1 MENDVKIYGQQ
12 DFSLPHDVV
21 KLPSEGKFY
30 KNKKKSVK
38 VGYLTAADENII
50 MAAKAEDMIMTLLR
64 SKVYEPDLRPDDM
77 MNGDI
82 EAILI
87 FLRNTSF
94 GSEYKIQVT
103 DPETGKRFG
112 CEIQLDELDIK
123 RGEVE
128 PEEDGTF
135 SVELPKSG
143 TSVKIRPLTY
153 KEIMEI
159 NKQAESYPVGR
170 VAPKVTWKL
179 QKQIVSINGDETPG
193 TIAKFVDGLP
203 IMDSKFIRNF
213 LDVNEPR
220 LDLRRSVLAPS
231 GEKVTVDVTF
241 GAEFFRVFF

>member
-1 MENDVKIYGQQ
+1 
-12 DFSLPHDVV
+12 
-21 KLPSEGKFY
+21 
-30 KNKKKSVK
+30 
-38 VGYLTAADENII
+38 
-50 MAAKAEDMIMTLLR
+50 
-64 SKVYEPDLRPDDM
+64 
-77 MNGDI
+77 
-82 EAILI
+82 
-87 FLRNTSF
+87 LRNTSF

-112 CEIQLDELDIK
+112 SEIQLDELDIK